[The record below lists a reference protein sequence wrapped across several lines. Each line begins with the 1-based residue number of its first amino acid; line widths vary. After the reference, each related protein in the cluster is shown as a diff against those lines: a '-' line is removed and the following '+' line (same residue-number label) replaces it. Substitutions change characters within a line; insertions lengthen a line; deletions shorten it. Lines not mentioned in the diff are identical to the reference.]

1 MTEYTEGLDAGGAE
15 IRIEIAGTVP
25 GVAAD
30 SRRARGANPE
40 IFLAVT
46 GEVGAVDVCGVG
58 TGVLRSAKIS
68 SRSCRGDG

>member
-1 MTEYTEGLDAGGAE
+1 VTEYIEGLDAGGAE
-15 IRIEIAGTVP
+15 IRIEIAGAVP

-30 SRRARGANPE
+30 AGGSGGADLE
-40 IFLAVT
+40 VFLAAT